1 MGTEGSPVPN
11 STRDING
18 DAHLDDIHFFIHL
31 ATGELWLHF
40 LDNFLIKKTFLQVN
54 EFHEMKRLN
63 VVR

>member
-40 LDNFLIKKTFLQVN
+40 LDNFLIKKKYLTN
-54 EFHEMKRLN
+54 EC
-63 VVR
+63 VS